1 MVSKDVI
8 TVITF
13 FIVFTVF
20 MSPFAY
26 ASHTERYEK
35 ITKGL
40 LTKINSLP
48 PDKNVRVI
56 IKLKPQRGIQ
66 ALTARGSVRNDIKA
80 TGGKIRRE
88 YSIFEGMAIE
98 IPISAIEALSK
109 NPNIE
114 WINYDYRVRTFIN
127 ESVPLINADKV
138 WSEIQSD
145 QNITGI
151 GQTVCLIDTGVN
163 YSHSFF
169 GGGIGLNYTVIGGYD
184 FVNNDTDPMDD
195 YGHGTHV
202 AGIIASTNSIYR
214 GVAPGAKII
223 AIKALDQNGS
233 GSESDVISGIDWCVS
248 NATIYNISVIS
259 MSLGSPYYNS
269 GTYCDSDFPEMAA
282 AINSAL
288 ANNISV
294 VIATGNEGNYSGVS
308 APACIRNATRVT
320 ATTKTDKFASFANR
334 GGDFN
339 DILAAPGV
347 EIWSADISGDNYI
360 IPKSGTSMA
369 TPHVSGLIALLNQEY
384 KALYGA
390 NPTPKY
396 LLDIMNSTGKLIF
409 DSETNKTYP
418 RIDALA
424 AYIAIDKIPPKITI
438 LSPPNDTIYE
448 STLLLNVTFSEV
460 VTTWYSIDLGS
471 NSTLY
476 KKVQNITLNLE
487 LSQGAHNITVYA
499 NDTAGNLNSSTVIF
513 TLFYPIKNLNTS
525 QNYTSIQAAID
536 NASTGDT
543 ILLSL
548 GTYIENAVVNKS
560 LNIVGELGAIV
571 RAANSTLPI
580 FNITAEYVNISG
592 ISFSGSNVGVLLSS
606 GNSSISNCTF
616 YSLNK
621 SIYVANSSGNS
632 IYNNTITNNT
642 IGIYL
647 QVSSNNTL
655 YNNTLKENSYGIYLN
670 SSYNN
675 SIYHNNI
682 INSTLLQAYD
692 NGNNTWD
699 SGYPSGGNFW
709 SNWTSPDRN
718 GDGVVDYPYPLGNNT
733 DSYPVI
739 QADGWLLIQPD
750 TTPPSIHIE
759 SPDNGSYLNTS
770 WVFVNVTINE
780 TAWLVRLEWN
790 NGTANNYMMNEIA
803 CYGNNTCWVSNIT
816 ATDGNYSFKIY
827 AEDSVG
833 LWNTSESR
841 IIIIDTIRPHVENLT
856 VTPLKP
862 LVGSLT
868 NITVNVSDLNLDS
881 VWLNITLPNGT
892 SLMYQMTLLG
902 GAYYYNFTASSFGT
916 YKAQIIANDSAGNVN
931 NTVEI
936 TFWGVETFSNSSTLP
951 NGTSKLVINES
962 IIKINVSAAE
972 NASAKVELNIT
983 IAPES
988 KTFNIPEIS
997 NSTSEA
1003 DKGIKFLNISSNL
1016 TNVSS
1021 IKIQLYYTSNETE
1034 ELLESSLSLYYW
1046 NGSKWVS
1053 TASYRNETIPGG
1065 PFVYDAGVNTD
1076 EDYVWAVVNH
1086 SSVYGIGGLIDSDGD
1101 GIADRDDACPTQAET
1116 VNGYQDSDG
1125 CPDSV
1130 PTVSGGGGGGGAAAK
1145 PRIVLLANSI
1155 DLNLSSG
1162 FFGFL
1167 RNQGID
1173 IVYVNASNFSNY
1185 KTEKFIVILGGPD
1198 APEGVGEVVREV
1210 LNESEQ
1216 AELRT
1221 PGAKKMYVKA
1231 NVWRSYNQVVMVIAG
1246 SGRDQTR
1253 EAEEENKLLVRKK
1266 VKGS

>member
-1 MVSKDVI
+1 LHGDYDSFSQLYDDIVRGYLGRGIS
-8 TVITF
+8 
-13 FIVFTVF
+13 IVFAVGNEEDDGDCPPYPWNQTTGPGGTAKNTISVGAVN
-20 MSPFAY
+20 SDDL
-26 ASHTERYEK
+26 S
-35 ITKGL
+35 
-40 LTKINSLP
+40 LTSFSSWGPTDDGRIK
-48 PDKNVRVI
+48 PDIMAPGCENE
-56 IKLKPQRGIQ
+56 
-66 ALTARGSVRNDIKA
+66 TARND
-80 TGGKIRRE
+80 G
-88 YSIFEGMAIE
+88 
-98 IPISAIEALSK
+98 
-109 NPNIE
+109 
-114 WINYDYRVRTFIN
+114 
-127 ESVPLINADKV
+127 VP
-138 WSEIQSD
+138 
-145 QNITGI
+145 
-151 GQTVCLIDTGVN
+151 
-163 YSHSFF
+163 
-169 GGGIGLNYTVIGGYD
+169 
-184 FVNNDTDPMDD
+184 
-195 YGHGTHV
+195 
-202 AGIIASTNSIYR
+202 
-214 GVAPGAKII
+214 
-223 AIKALDQNGS
+223 
-233 GSESDVISGIDWCVS
+233 
-248 NATIYNISVIS
+248 
-259 MSLGSPYYNS
+259 
-269 GTYCDSDFPEMAA
+269 
-282 AINSAL
+282 
-288 ANNISV
+288 
-294 VIATGNEGNYSGVS
+294 
-308 APACIRNATRVT
+308 
-320 ATTKTDKFASFANR
+320 TKT
-334 GGDFN
+334 
-339 DILAAPGV
+339 
-347 EIWSADISGDNYI
+347 IWSTWLDDTYWGSC
-360 IPKSGTSMA
+360 GTSMA
-369 TPHVSGLIALLNQEY
+369 APAVSGIIALIHEAYRKVHNGSDPLPSTVKAILIHTAKDLNETGPDFITGWGLVNATAAIDIVRKDNGTGVLIIEDTITQGINRTYEASVQNSSPLKVTLVWDDYPGEPFAAKELVNDLDLMVLYPNGSIVYPWKLDAGDPSKPATRGVDDVNNVEQVLIETPISGTY
-384 KALYGA
+384 KIIVKGTSIPQGPQNFSLILSEKD
-390 NPTPKY
+390 NIKPT
-396 LLDIMNSTGKLIF
+396 ITIF
-409 DSETNKTYP
+409 SPLNKTYIGVSVDLNYSVSEP
-418 RIDALA
+418 TSKEWVIVNGENR
-424 AYIAIDKIPPKITI
+424 
-438 LSPPNDTIYE
+438 SGGNQ
-448 STLLLNVTFSEV
+448 TLTGL
-460 VTTWYSIDLGS
+460 IQGS
-471 NSTLY
+471 NN
-476 KKVQNITLNLE
+476 V
-487 LSQGAHNITVYA
+487 TVYA
-499 NDTAGNLNSSTVIF
+499 VDIAGNLNSSTVYF
-513 TLFYPIKNLNTS
+513 TLYYPIKNLNTS

-536 NASTGDT
+536 NASVGDT

-548 GTYIENAVVNKS
+548 DTHIENVVVNKS
-560 LNIVGELGAIV
+560 INLVGELGAIV

-592 ISFSGSNVGVLLSS
+592 ISFSGSNIGVLLSS

-632 IYNNTITNNT
+632 IYNNTITNNA

-682 INSTLLQAYD
+682 INSTLLQACD

-699 SGYPSGGNFW
+699 SGYPNGGNFW

-750 TTPPSIHIE
+750 ATPPSIHIE

-780 TAWLVRLEWN
+780 TAWLVHLEWN
-790 NGTANNYMMNEIA
+790 NGTANNYTMNEIA
-803 CYGNNTCWVSNIT
+803 CYRNNTCWVSNIT

-881 VWLNITLPNGT
+881 VRLNITLPNGT

-902 GAYYYNFTASSFGT
+902 GVYYYNFTASSFGT

-962 IIKINVSAAE
+962 IIKINISAAE

-1034 ELLESSLSLYYW
+1034 GLLESSLSLCYW
-1046 NGSKWVS
+1046 NGSRWVS

-1086 SSVYGIGGLIDSDGD
+1086 SSIYGIGGLIDSDGD
-1101 GIADRDDACPTQAET
+1101 GIADRDDACPNEMEDDD
-1116 VNGYQDSDG
+1116 GYQDSDG
-1125 CPDSV
+1125 CPEPG
-1130 PTVSGGGGGGGAAAK
+1130 PTILAAGGGGGAAAR

-1167 RNQGID
+1167 RNEGID
-1173 IVYVNASNFSNY
+1173 IVYVNASNFSEY
-1185 KTEKFIVILGGPD
+1185 RTEKFIVILGGPD
-1198 APEGVGEVVREV
+1198 ALEGVGEIVREI

-1216 AELRT
+1216 EELRT
-1221 PGAKKMYVKA
+1221 PGAKKIYMKA

-1253 EAEEENKLLVRKK
+1253 EAEEENKFLVRKK